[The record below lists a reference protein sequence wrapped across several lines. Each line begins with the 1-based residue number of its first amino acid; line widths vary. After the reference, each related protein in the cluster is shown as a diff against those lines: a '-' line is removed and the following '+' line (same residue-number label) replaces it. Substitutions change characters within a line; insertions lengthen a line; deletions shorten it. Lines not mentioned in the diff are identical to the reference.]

1 MFHHSFYSQEK
12 HINNREMCCVSLFF
26 LGHPCNLRMTYKTL
40 LSYVYFH
47 IYIYFLRKLAGNR
60 LIRQNTV
67 NIHMAVLTYLL
78 NGLLWCGRVGTS
90 WTKWWARS
98 WRTWTLSYWSQHPR
112 WVRVINDYA
121 DTHIFI

>member
-67 NIHMAVLTYLL
+67 NIHMAVLTYFIKWVALV
-78 NGLLWCGRVGTS
+78 WQGRDELDQMVSEVMENLDTFVLEPAPQVS
-90 WTKWWARS
+90 
-98 WRTWTLSYWSQHPR
+98 PR
-112 WVRVINDYA
+112 NQ
-121 DTHIFI
+121 